1 MTKKGLEGVA
11 LRKRGSGLS
20 LVAAVRDSSNQG
32 LRTVLLE
39 EVSPNPTNPKW
50 RTEGEGD
57 DFEQLLASVA
67 TMGILQ
73 PLLLVSADAWRG
85 ANPGE
90 VLPVE
95 TASWVALEGNRR
107 LLAARTSNISEVPAF
122 IRDDFAGDS
131 DSILLHANGGRAE
144 LSPIDQAIA
153 YKRLLDNGFTQS
165 RLAKELG
172 VSQATIS
179 KRVAL
184 LKLPAEFQTAVSDGR
199 IPVNEAFE
207 VASEPLEVLEA
218 AVSHF
223 ANAGTGAWPARVK
236 DAVTSSRM
244 EIKHAEIERRTV
256 ELAEKLSVPLVEGS
270 PWDSRPALQKIS
282 EKKRIAEARK
292 EGTLR
297 LHAGFDD
304 PEYYV
309 VLPKA
314 PRDLT
319 VETHDRNARKARW
332 PFVVQLAAKLPKSA
346 EFRSLVVQHFINA
359 SLDWDVGLKLMRE
372 LGISTADSRWALEK
386 ESAGKNQEK
395 IAWCLIVG
403 AWERGVRGDNYRW
416 GDSAA
421 TFYDQLVALGHQPG
435 EWEQAKLK
443 KGQSA

>member
-11 LRKRGSGLS
+11 LKKRGSGLS

-67 TMGILQ
+67 TVGVLQ
-73 PLLLVSADAWRG
+73 PLLLVSADAWRT

-122 IRDDFAGDS
+122 IRDDFAGES

-144 LSPIDQAIA
+144 LSPIDQATA
-153 YKRLLDNGFTQS
+153 YKRLLDSGFTQS

-184 LKLPAEFQTAVSDGR
+184 LKLPAAFQTAVSDGR

-218 AVSHF
+218 AVDHF
-223 ANAGTGAWPARVK
+223 ENDGPWIVRVK
-236 DAVTSSRM
+236 DAVRSSHN
-244 EIKHAEIERRTV
+244 EIRRAEVMRRTG
-256 ELAEKLSVPLVEGS
+256 ELAEELSVPLVEGN
-270 PWDSRPALQKIS
+270 PRDARPALQKVT
-282 EKKRIAEARK
+282 EKKKIAEARK

-297 LHAGFDD
+297 LYAGWDD

-309 VLPKA
+309 LLPKE

-319 VETHDRNARKARW
+319 VETHDRKARKARW
-332 PFVVQLAAKLPKSA
+332 PFVVQLATQSPKSA
-346 EFRSLVVQHFINA
+346 EFRSLVVKHFINA
-359 SLDWDVGLKLMRE
+359 SMDWDVGLKLMRE

-403 AWERGVRGDNYRW
+403 AWERGVRGDNCPW

-421 TFYDQLVALGHQPG
+421 AFYNQLVALGHQPG
-435 EWEQAKLK
+435 EWEQEKLK

>member
-1 MTKKGLEGVA
+1 MIKKGLEGVA

-20 LVAAVRDSSNQG
+20 LVAAVRDSSNQD

-67 TMGILQ
+67 TVGVLQ
-73 PLLLVSADAWRG
+73 PLLLVSADAWRA

-90 VLPVE
+90 MLPVE

-122 IRDDFAGDS
+122 IRDDFAGES

-144 LSPIDQAIA
+144 LSPIDQATA

-207 VASEPLEVLEA
+207 VAS
-218 AVSHF
+218 
-223 ANAGTGAWPARVK
+223 
-236 DAVTSSRM
+236 
-244 EIKHAEIERRTV
+244 
-256 ELAEKLSVPLVEGS
+256 
-270 PWDSRPALQKIS
+270 
-282 EKKRIAEARK
+282 
-292 EGTLR
+292 
-297 LHAGFDD
+297 
-304 PEYYV
+304 
-309 VLPKA
+309 
-314 PRDLT
+314 
-319 VETHDRNARKARW
+319 
-332 PFVVQLAAKLPKSA
+332 
-346 EFRSLVVQHFINA
+346 
-359 SLDWDVGLKLMRE
+359 
-372 LGISTADSRWALEK
+372 
-386 ESAGKNQEK
+386 
-395 IAWCLIVG
+395 
-403 AWERGVRGDNYRW
+403 
-416 GDSAA
+416 
-421 TFYDQLVALGHQPG
+421 
-435 EWEQAKLK
+435 
-443 KGQSA
+443 